1 MRLVKPRRILINRM
15 RHKASHARNL
25 RSARQRR
32 SASASNAEPKPRP
45 RQAASTASRP
55 ISNSGTSSGMLRR
68 SFAEGSACRFSA
80 RLRSKNTQSRAPGR
94 PQDKRH
100 RFAQKAPHSRAP
112 TLS

>member
-45 RQAASTASRP
+45 RRAASTASRP
-55 ISNSGTSSGMLRR
+55 ISNSGTSSGMPRR
-68 SFAEGSACRFSA
+68 SFAEGSASRCSSA
-80 RLRSKNTQSRAPGR
+80 VEIEKYPTTRAGASAG
-94 PQDKRH
+94 Q
-100 RFAQKAPHSRAP
+100 
-112 TLS
+112 TT